1 MQFCKVADFVDWNNP
16 DFQAI
21 ADLLNLE
28 GKSRKVW
35 EFIQV
40 YRGLKEL
47 GLLNGE
53 SRGLGLGVGHE
64 CLIYAFTNVCGEIV
78 ATDLYDS
85 QNWSTAS
92 MAVNEV
98 YERSPYPYRRDRLK
112 VQHMDMTQIEY
123 PDASFDFV
131 WSCCSIEHVSSFE
144 DLHQV
149 YAEIHRVLKPGGIA
163 ALTTEYNPTDRH
175 SYEPHMLFT
184 DRHWIEHWMTG
195 TNPLVQGFDLLGSVD
210 LSLTPIPEN
219 EPVPRRDRRSPIQV
233 LSKDIIL
240 NSVSFF
246 LRKAGAFSQPYNDTW
261 LPEDLRVYLAACSK
275 QKAAQPEAAQA
286 LFRQLLERQTLE
298 PRLRIATSRQLLAS
312 LLEQSNLEAAK
323 VACQQVFPVAQT
335 AEDEDH
341 LLPIAHGCRRVGL
354 FDEAHTLYKRVEQL
368 PGAHI
373 NQVVRSIICQAEYF
387 DRQGDVEKAL
397 ELTQKA
403 YQETSSHTTDE
414 AHKVYFHLGFYNE
427 KLGRLDEAIA
437 HYQSA
442 ISTSEPGT
450 KFQNNCHLRLN
461 LCLKR
466 QSDMKAYPTGEQP
479 SKLQS
484 FVTATKQLIQQTIG
498 SKKG

>member
-16 DFQAI
+16 DFQAT
-21 ADLLNLE
+21 ADLLKLE

-40 YRGLKEL
+40 YNGLKDL

-64 CLIYAFTNVCGEIV
+64 CLIYAFTNVCREII

-98 YERSPYPYRRDRLK
+98 YERNPFPYQRDRLVVK
-112 VQHMDMTQIEY
+112 HMDMTQIDY
-123 PDASFDFV
+123 PDASFDFI

-195 TNPLVQGFDLLGSVD
+195 TDPLVQGFELLDAIDLA
-210 LSLTPIPEN
+210 LTPIPQN
-219 EPVPRRDRRSPIQV
+219 DPVPRRDRRNPIQV

-240 NSVSFF
+240 NSASFF
-246 LRKAGAFSQPYNDTW
+246 LRKTGEFSQPYQDTW

-275 QKAAQPEAAQA
+275 QKADQSEAAQA
-286 LFRQLLERQTLE
+286 LFRQVLERPTLE
-298 PRLRIATSRQLLAS
+298 PRMQIAASRQLIVS
-312 LLEQSNLEAAK
+312 LLADGKLDAAK
-323 VACQQVFPVAQT
+323 EVCRQVVPVAQA

-341 LLPIAHGCRRVGL
+341 LLPIAHSCRRVGL
-354 FDEAHTLYKRVEQL
+354 FDEAKLLYERVEQL

-373 NQVVRSIICQAEYF
+373 NQVIRSIICQAEYC
-387 DRQGDVEKAL
+387 DRQGDVKKAL

-403 YQETSSHTTDE
+403 HQEMQLHNTDE
-414 AHKVYFHLGFYNE
+414 AHKVYFHLGLYTE
-427 KLGRLDEAIA
+427 KLGRLEEAIA
-437 HYQSA
+437 HYQTA
-442 ISTSEPGT
+442 ITMSETGS
-450 KFQNNCHLRLN
+450 KFQNNCQLRLN

-466 QSDMKAYPTGEQP
+466 QSERIGTADEQP

-484 FVTATKQLIQQTIG
+484 FVTATKQLIKQTIG
-498 SKKG
+498 LKKG